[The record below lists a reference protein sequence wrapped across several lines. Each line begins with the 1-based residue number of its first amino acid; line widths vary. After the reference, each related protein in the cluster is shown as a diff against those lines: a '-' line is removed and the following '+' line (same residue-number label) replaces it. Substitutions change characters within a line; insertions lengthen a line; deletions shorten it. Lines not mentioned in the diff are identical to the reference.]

1 MVEKTS
7 VEKLAEYKADLLIGG
22 YKSIEEA
29 CDVLEAECA
38 AAVKPL
44 KAKMQEILGALT
56 IKADAEGVKNFSS
69 EYGLFCF
76 TNFKKVKVASRAEWF
91 PWVKDHDAWDCMTAH
106 VAKDEV
112 IKRLEEMRETAKQE
126 AEGAGELAR
135 YDATEINIPGLEIED
150 CRTGHIRKAT

>member
-1 MVEKTS
+1 MAEKTS
-7 VEKLAEYKADLLIGG
+7 VEKLAEYRADLLIGG

-76 TNFKKVKVASRAEWF
+76 TNFKKVKVADRSQWF
-91 PWVKDHDAWDCMTAH
+91 PWVRDHDAWDCMTAH

-112 IKRLEEMRETAKQE
+112 IKRLEAMREE
-126 AEGAGELAR
+126 AEDAGEWAR
-135 YDATEINIPGLEIED
+135 GDKEINIPGLEIED
-150 CRTGHIRKAT
+150 CRTGHIRKPT

>member
-7 VEKLAEYKADLLIGG
+7 VEKLAEYRADLLIGG

-76 TNFKKVKVASRAEWF
+76 TNFKKVKVADRSQWF
-91 PWVKDHDAWDCMTAH
+91 PWVRDNDAWECMTAH

-112 IKRLEEMRETAKQE
+112 IKLVE
-126 AEGAGELAR
+126 ATGE
-135 YDATEINIPGLEIED
+135 IPPGLEIED
-150 CRTGHIRKAT
+150 CRTGHIRKPT